1 MKAKHINVTNVNE
14 QDMNESLNKCKIE
27 LDIEF
32 QISKNNEL
40 YKLFWFYVKLC
51 LYQNLCSMIVNIQ
64 MRYIELGSRYYVHVK
79 CSVLFQ

>member
-14 QDMNESLNKCKIE
+14 QDMNESLNKCNIE

-40 YKLFWFYVKLC
+40 Y
-51 LYQNLCSMIVNIQ
+51 
-64 MRYIELGSRYYVHVK
+64 
-79 CSVLFQ
+79 